1 MLTID
6 WILIVLWVLGTLKGW
21 ARGMVRQAVSI
32 VGIILGFLLAKAF
45 CSVLGATL
53 APESEHPSLVS
64 GACFVLIWLGVP
76 IALGLVGELMS
87 TVLDKVCGALIGF
100 LKYAFVLGAL
110 VWVLSSVGFISEA
123 TMQRSRF
130 CAPLREIPV
139 DVYKILASDDEAS

>member
-76 IALGLVGELMS
+76 IALGSLANSCQRCS
-87 TVLDKVCGALIGF
+87 TSCASW
-100 LKYAFVLGAL
+100 A
-110 VWVLSSVGFISEA
+110 
-123 TMQRSRF
+123 RSTR
-130 CAPLREIPV
+130 CAEP
-139 DVYKILASDDEAS
+139 